1 VTDLSRSAA
10 DRPGA
15 GAAAARAPRAAS
27 LPFFPVSITKLVLVS
42 FFTLGVYEA
51 YWIYRNWQHI
61 RDREGLRIS
70 PFWRA
75 FVPFF
80 YCYPIF
86 RRVRDFTSDAADRAL
101 PAGPLALGWIVTSPL
116 AWLPDPYGWLC
127 FVASILCLVP
137 VQHAANR
144 INRGE
149 QPDHDP
155 NSRFTIANL
164 LGMLL
169 GGALIALAY
178 SGVLPLPTAIG

>member
-1 VTDLSRSAA
+1 MTDVSGSAA

-15 GAAAARAPRAAS
+15 GAAAARAPRTAS
-27 LPFFPVSITKLVLVS
+27 LPFFPVSITKLVLMS
-42 FFTLGVYEA
+42 CFTLGIYEA

-86 RRVRDFTSDAADRAL
+86 RRVRDFPSDAADRAL

-144 INRGE
+144 INRAE

-164 LGMLL
+164 VGMLL
-169 GGALIALAY
+169 GGALIALVY
-178 SGVLPLPTAIG
+178 SGVLPTTIG